1 MSKRTLRVGV
11 SSLVIVGALSLLM
24 YQTMA
29 EDLAYYKH
37 VDEVMVSPDQ
47 WYGKKMQIHGF
58 VKDGSVQI
66 NRERLDWI
74 FEVEHN
80 GQVVKALYTGTVP
93 DTFKDSAEV
102 VLKGVLQPDGFHVQ
116 PRDGV
121 MAKCPSKYDP
131 SAVGASR

>member
-1 MSKRTLRVGV
+1 MSKKTLRVGI
-11 SSLVIVGALSLLM
+11 SALVVVGALSLLM

-37 VDEVMVSPDQ
+37 VDEVMVSPEQ

-58 VKDGSVQI
+58 VKEGSVQI

-74 FEVEHN
+74 FDVESN
-80 GQVVKALYTGTVP
+80 GQVVKAMYTGTVP
-93 DTFKDSAEV
+93 DTFKDNAEV
-102 VLKGVLQPDGFHVQ
+102 VLKGVLQADGFHVQ

-131 SAVGASR
+131 DSAGASR